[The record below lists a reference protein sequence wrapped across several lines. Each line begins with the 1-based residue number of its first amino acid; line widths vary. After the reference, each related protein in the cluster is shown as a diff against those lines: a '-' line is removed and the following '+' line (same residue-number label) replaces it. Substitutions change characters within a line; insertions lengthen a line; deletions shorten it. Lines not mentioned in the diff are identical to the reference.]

1 MKKLLYTF
9 IAVSLIF
16 SGCEEDTP
24 LPAANNNGNNSTGT
38 ITDVVGVW
46 DFKGYYDSSGNFE
59 SFNSTTEENCELQGS
74 ITLQS
79 DGNATI
85 TQYYLDDE
93 ISGPCLSQTMAF
105 TFSYINATTLQFAY
119 GSFLCGNPTITLPT
133 PTQMKRPICNGDDG
147 SYDGSYLLYEL

>member
-79 DGNATI
+79 DGNATW
-85 TQYYLDDE
+85 TDYYLDDE
-93 ISGPCLSQTMAF
+93 ISGPCLSQTNAF
-105 TFSYINATTLQFAY
+105 TFTYINSTTLQFAIP
-119 GSFLCGNPTITLPT
+119 SSCGNPTITLPI
-133 PTQMKRPICNGDDG
+133 PTQFKIPSCNGDTGTLDG
-147 SYDGSYLLYEL
+147 GYLLFEL

>member
-38 ITDVVGVW
+38 IADVVGVW

-79 DGNATI
+79 DGNATF

-93 ISGPCLSQTMAF
+93 ISGPCLSQTLPF
-105 TFSYINATTLQFAY
+105 TFTYINSTTLQFAIP
-119 GSFLCGNPTITLPT
+119 SSCGNPTITLPI
-133 PTQMKRPICNGDDG
+133 PTQFKIPSCNADTGTLDG
-147 SYDGSYLLYEL
+147 GYLLFEL

>member
-38 ITDVVGVW
+38 IADVVGVW

-79 DGNATI
+79 DGNATF

-93 ISGPCLSQTMAF
+93 ISGPCLSQTLPF
-105 TFSYINATTLQFAY
+105 TFTYINITTLQFAIP
-119 GSFLCGNPTITLPT
+119 SSCGNPTITLPI
-133 PTQMKRPICNGDDG
+133 PTQFKIPSCNADTGTLDG
-147 SYDGSYLLYEL
+147 GYLLFEL

>member
-38 ITDVVGVW
+38 IADVVGVW

-105 TFSYINATTLQFAY
+105 TFSYINATTLQFAIPT
-119 GSFLCGNPTITLPT
+119 SCGNPTITLPI
-133 PTQMKRPICNGDDG
+133 PTQFKIPSCNADTGTLDG
-147 SYDGSYLLYEL
+147 GYLLFEL